1 MLDESLD
8 NFLEATLTSERYK
21 LYVDVISYLESI
33 EYSTI
38 QDELLNLAFSSLSD
52 GDDNH
57 EKPEA
62 LICDEMHAHLIQ
74 VLVSQLRVS
83 GVTISEET
91 TLKDT
96 YDLAVGIAH
105 IGGNEDVA
113 SILATA
119 GNDDGPIDQLA
130 EILHLVTT
138 VATEHWL
145 TILDEV
151 SPQLIKRIVELAT
164 RTVDT
169 EYQEMEETTEYLQK
183 LRIYSEFARVAD
195 RDLKCFTL
203 VESNLLGRDFE
214 FYINTGVINELFEG
228 NEMDKL
234 AMELYGIALM
244 SANAK
249 DDPPAAVRLIIEL
262 YLSDT
267 TRIVKLNNE
276 ITKVNAA
283 FVKFFQTT
291 TKGLTS

>member
-8 NFLEATLTSERYK
+8 NFLEASLTAERYK

-38 QDELLNLAFSSLSD
+38 QDELLNLAFSSISD
-52 GDDNH
+52 EDDNH
-57 EKPEA
+57 DKPDS

-74 VLVSQLRVS
+74 VLVSQLRVN

-105 IGGNEDVA
+105 IVGNEDVA

-119 GNDDGPIDQLA
+119 GNDEGPIDQLA

-145 TILDEV
+145 TMIDEV
-151 SPQLIKRIVELAT
+151 SPQLIKRIVELAN
-164 RTVDT
+164 RTVDA
-169 EYQEMEETTEYLQK
+169 EYQEMEATAEYLQK
-183 LRIYSEFARVAD
+183 LRIYSEYAHNAG
-195 RDLKCFTL
+195 RDLKCFDL
-203 VESNLLGRDFE
+203 VETNILGRDFT
-214 FYINTGVINELFEG
+214 FYINGGTINELFEG
-228 NEMDKL
+228 NEMERL
-234 AMELYGIALM
+234 ALELYGMALM
-244 SANAK
+244 SADAK
-249 DDPPAAVRLIIEL
+249 DDPPAAVRAIIEQ

-276 ITKVNAA
+276 ITQINSN